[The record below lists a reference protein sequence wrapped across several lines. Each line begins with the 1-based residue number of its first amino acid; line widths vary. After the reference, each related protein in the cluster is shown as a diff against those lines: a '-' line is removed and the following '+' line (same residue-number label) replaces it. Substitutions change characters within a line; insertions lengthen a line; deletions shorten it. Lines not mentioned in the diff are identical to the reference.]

1 MLLNNDLMNNNISLC
16 TNCDIV
22 WASLVIQMVKNLP
35 AIQET
40 WSQSLGGEDLLE
52 EGMATHSIQYSC
64 LEDAMDRGA
73 WQATVHGV
81 TKSWT

>member
-40 WSQSLGGEDLLE
+40 WIQSLGGEDLLE

>member
-40 WSQSLGGEDLLE
+40 WIQSPGGEDLLE

-73 WQATVHGV
+73 W
-81 TKSWT
+81 